1 MTAEI
6 RSIIADGRLVSAAK
20 VAVPNLDALKT
31 FLGPKWGK
39 LESLVCAFFEAA
51 IKQTLKPGDAFL
63 KAGDLGYILVYRD
76 LSLEDAERKCAA
88 LSRDVCRRLFG
99 EEGIELAVR
108 NVVGH
113 VDSGLLKTY
122 QNMTQAIDQS
132 LELHGKETLI
142 FADRGEQQ
150 PTQYHGEQQPTQYRG
165 GQSPQFRAEQPPQ
178 FNTAA
183 SLELKFTQ
191 HQDRNF
197 ACSESQLSFAYR
209 PIWDCQSRMILTY
222 LCQPIPAEGVD
233 TPLLNTS
240 GFCSVST
247 GDADCA
253 LLDRI
258 ILAHCA
264 TRIDALRQSRVQLLL
279 GVPVHFSTLS
289 RPRAWKIFNDVYS
302 QVPAALLRELV
313 FVIFGLEGVP
323 NVRVVQ
329 ETSKLSAVKHLF
341 CVTEPDNA
349 VAARF
354 AYVKAHAVGVEL
366 PRTRGRERHVLESI
380 KSVAAGAR
388 KNGHESFALG
398 VTNTSRAVNA
408 MAAGVRY
415 LEGPAIH
422 PVVADPR
429 CAFIHELEDLYV
441 SKTG

>member
-1 MTAEI
+1 VNAEI

-20 VAVPNLDALKT
+20 VAVLNLDALKT

-39 LESLVCAFFEAA
+39 LESLVCAFFEAS

-63 KAGDLGYILVYRD
+63 KAGDLGYILIYRE
-76 LSLEDAERKCAA
+76 LSLEEAQRKCAA

-108 NVVGH
+108 NVVGR

-122 QNMTQAIDQS
+122 QNVAQNMTAAIDQS

-142 FADRGEQQ
+142 FADRGE
-150 PTQYHGEQQPTQYRG
+150 PFPRFG
-165 GQSPQFRAEQPPQ
+165 GEQPPQ
-178 FNTAA
+178 YRGEHLPQFDTAA
-183 SLELKFTQ
+183 SLRLKFSQ
-191 HQDRNF
+191 HQDRSF

-222 LCQPIPAEGVD
+222 LCQPIPAEGID

-240 GFCSVST
+240 GFCTVST
-247 GDADCA
+247 GDVDCA

-289 RPRAWKIFNDVYS
+289 RPRTWKIFNDVYS

-329 ETSKLSAVKHLF
+329 ETAKLSAVRHLF

-366 PRTRGRERHVLESI
+366 PRTRGRERHVLESV
-380 KSVAAGAR
+380 KSVAADAR

>member
-1 MTAEI
+1 M
-6 RSIIADGRLVSAAK
+6 
-20 VAVPNLDALKT
+20 
-31 FLGPKWGK
+31 
-39 LESLVCAFFEAA
+39 CAFFEAS
-51 IKQTLKPGDAFL
+51 IKQSLKPGDAFL
-63 KAGDLGYILVYRD
+63 KAGELGYILVYRD
-76 LSLEDAERKCAA
+76 LSVEEAQRKCAA

-99 EEGIELAVR
+99 EEGIEVAVR

-122 QNMTQAIDQS
+122 QNVTQNMTAAIDQS
-132 LELHGKETLI
+132 LEQHGKETLI
-142 FADRGEQQ
+142 FADRGEQPPQ
-150 PTQYHGEQQPTQYRG
+150 VRG
-165 GQSPQFRAEQPPQ
+165 APLPHVRGEQPPQ
-178 FNTAA
+178 FDTAA
-183 SLELKFTQ
+183 SLKLKFTQ
-191 HQDRNF
+191 HQDRSF

-279 GVPVHFSTLS
+279 GVPLHFSTLS

-313 FVIFGLEGVP
+313 LVIFGLEGVP

-329 ETSKLSAVKHLF
+329 ETAKLSAVRHLF

-366 PRTRGRERHVLESI
+366 PRTRGRERHVLESV
-380 KSVAAGAR
+380 KSVAADAR